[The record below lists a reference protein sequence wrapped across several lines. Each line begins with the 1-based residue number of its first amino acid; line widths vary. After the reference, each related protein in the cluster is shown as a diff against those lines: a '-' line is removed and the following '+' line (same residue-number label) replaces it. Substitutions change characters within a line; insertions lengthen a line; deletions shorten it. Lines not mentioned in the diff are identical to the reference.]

1 MQTLLAF
8 WTSAR
13 TPSRLALLLL
23 TYAALLG
30 AASAQESGGP
40 TLLSVKP
47 ENGATEVDPS
57 VTVTFSFSAPMK
69 RQQAITWLAGTG
81 MIDDKKVV
89 YSWSADSKVLSA
101 SIPGG
106 WPANRE
112 IQWILMPTIEPLPP
126 FFPGVTGF
134 EDLEGN
140 MLEGDTE
147 GSFQTKT
154 GGGGTGPRTEVV
166 TNSCG
171 QTFTNT
177 LKSTFTVSRVA
188 WYTQT
193 GPDSVVPKAGSGED
207 GPFGFLAMVML
218 EAPAVAT
225 NGTVRL
231 PSGKTQPLMSFP
243 MSPMLFLTDSATNL
257 NSLTTRFPAG
267 TYGFTLQGASGAP
280 ASVDVSLTEVTIP
293 VIRILNYAAA
303 QTVDGTK
310 EFAVTWAP
318 LGATSKDLVS
328 VDVRDASGNVLIVSP
343 DSGCPGALDGT
354 STSFK
359 IPAGVLKPGVSYIGH
374 IGLTLGYS
382 QTEVDATSRSS
393 SLTATETE
401 FPVVTTGGGLPPA
414 TPTVLGTPR
423 IEGASL
429 VIGCTATV
437 SGRTYGLE
445 SSTAPAGPWSG
456 VTDKVA
462 AGTSL
467 QFEAPV
473 PALGSQFF
481 RVVDR

>member
-13 TPSRLALLLL
+13 TPSRLAVLLL
-23 TYAALLG
+23 TFAALLG

-81 MIDDKKVV
+81 MIDEKKVV

-126 FFPGVTGF
+126 FFSGVTGF

-147 GSFQTKT
+147 GSFQTKA

-177 LKSTFTVSRVA
+177 LKSTFTVSRMA
-188 WYTQT
+188 SYTQT

-225 NGTVRL
+225 NGTLRL
-231 PSGKTQPLMSFP
+231 PSGQTQPLMSIP
-243 MSPMLFLTDSATNL
+243 MSPMMFLTDSATNMA
-257 NSLTTRFPAG
+257 SLTTRFPAG

-280 ASVDVSLTEVTIP
+280 ASVNVSLAETTIP
-293 VIRILNYAAA
+293 VIRVSNYAAA
-303 QTVDGTK
+303 QSVDGTK
-310 EFAVTWAP
+310 DFVVTWAP
-318 LGATSKDLVS
+318 LGATSKDPVS
-328 VDVRDASGNVLIVSP
+328 VDVRDASGNVLVVSP

-374 IGLTLGYS
+374 IQLTLGS
-382 QTEVDATSRSS
+382 TQTEIDATSRSS
-393 SLTATETE
+393 SFTFTGTE

-414 TPTVLGTPR
+414 TPTVLGIPR

-445 SSTAPAGPWSG
+445 SSTTPAGPWSG
-456 VTDKVA
+456 VVDKVA
-462 AGTSL
+462 TGTSL

-473 PALGSQFF
+473 PPVGPQFF

>member
-1 MQTLLAF
+1 MQTMLAF
-8 WTSAR
+8 WNLAR
-13 TPSRLALLLL
+13 TPSRLAVLLL
-23 TYAALLG
+23 TFAALLG

-47 ENGATEVDPS
+47 ENGATEVDPL
-57 VTVTFSFSAPMK
+57 TAVTFSFSAPMK
-69 RQQAITWLAGTG
+69 RQQSVMWLAGSG
-81 MIDDKKVV
+81 LIEE
-89 YSWSADSKVLSA
+89 SKVTYTWSMDGKTLSA
-101 SIPGG
+101 SMAGG

-112 IQWILMPTIEPLPP
+112 IQWVLMPSIEPLPP

-147 GSFQTKT
+147 GSFRTKI

-171 QTFTNT
+171 QTFTNI
-177 LKSTFTVSRVA
+177 LKSTFTVSRMA
-188 WYTQT
+188 SYTQT

-225 NGTVRL
+225 NGTLRL
-231 PSGKTQPLMSFP
+231 PSGQTQPLTSFP

-257 NSLTTRFPAG
+257 SSLATRFPAG
-267 TYGFTLQGASGAP
+267 TYGFTLQGTSGVP
-280 ASVDVSLTEVTIP
+280 ASLNVSLAEATIP
-293 VIRILNYAAA
+293 VIRVLNYAAA
-303 QTVDGTK
+303 QSVDGTK
-310 EFAVTWAP
+310 DFVLTWAP
-318 LGATSKDLVS
+318 LGATSKDSVS
-328 VDVRDASGNVLIVSP
+328 VDVRDASGNILIMSP

-359 IPAGVLKPGVSYIGH
+359 IPAGILKPGVSYIGH
-374 IGLTLGYS
+374 IQLTLGFT
-382 QTEVDATSRSS
+382 QTEIDATTRSS
-393 SLTATETE
+393 SFTFTGAE
-401 FPVVTTGGGLPPA
+401 FPMVTTGGGLPPA

-445 SSTAPAGPWSG
+445 SSTTPAGPWSG

-473 PALGSQFF
+473 PALGPQFF

>member
-1 MQTLLAF
+1 MQTILALWTSAQVPRRLASLLLAF
-8 WTSAR
+8 VC
-13 TPSRLALLLL
+13 LC
-23 TYAALLG
+23 G
-30 AASAQESGGP
+30 AASAQESGGLA
-40 TLLSVKP
+40 LLSVKP
-47 ENGATEVDPS
+47 ENGAKEVDPS
-57 VTVTFSFSAPMK
+57 VTVTFTFSAPMK

-81 MIDDKKVV
+81 MIDEKKVV

-112 IQWILMPTIEPLPP
+112 IQWILMPTIEPVPP

-134 EDLEGN
+134 EDLQGN

-147 GSFQTKT
+147 GSFQTKL
-154 GGGGTGPRTEVV
+154 GGGGTGPITEVV

-171 QTFTNT
+171 QTFTNV
-177 LKSTFTVSRVA
+177 LKSTFTVSRMA
-188 WYTQT
+188 SYTQT

-225 NGTVRL
+225 NGTLRL
-231 PSGKTQPLMSFP
+231 PSGQTQPLMSFP

-257 NSLTTRFPAG
+257 NNLTTRFPAG
-267 TYGFTLQGASGAP
+267 TYGFTLQGASGVP
-280 ASVDVSLTEVTIP
+280 ASVNLSLAEVTIP
-293 VIRILNYAAA
+293 VIRVLNYAAA
-303 QTVDGTK
+303 QSVDGTK
-310 EFAVTWAP
+310 EFILTWAP
-318 LGATSKDLVS
+318 LGATSKDSVY
-328 VDVRDASGNVLIVSP
+328 VDVRDASGNILIMSP

-374 IGLTLGYS
+374 IQLTLGFT
-382 QTEVDATSRSS
+382 QTEIDATTRSS
-393 SLTATETE
+393 SFTFTGTE
-401 FPVVTTGGGLPPA
+401 FPMVTTGGGLPPA
-414 TPTVLGTPR
+414 TPTVLGTPQ

-445 SSTAPAGPWSG
+445 SSTTPAGPWSG
-456 VTDKVA
+456 VVDKVA
-462 AGTSL
+462 TGTSL

-473 PALGSQFF
+473 PAVGPQFF